1 MMPGARQIGCG
12 GKNGHPMP
20 PRFSICI
27 PVRNERLWLE
37 RTVDSV
43 LAQTDGD
50 FELVLGDN
58 ASDDGTAE
66 VIARFDDPR
75 IVRHHFDELVP
86 VNQNFNR
93 TVDLCRSDWIVPMSA
108 DDVMRPGCIAAL
120 RSAID
125 AYAADAPSM
134 VCGSVTRVD
143 LEGRPDDLGIGDEG
157 TAGTIRYRPIGPG
170 LHDASSWLKANAAPG
185 LSPWMIGSIAF
196 RRDLIEATGYFR
208 PDMELCADL
217 EVVLRMSAYG
227 PVVWIDEPLLDYTV
241 RGDSATSTF
250 VVRDLERNRPT
261 TMGER
266 AWLAALTLHE
276 DRRPVGDDEV
286 AAIHDAIARQLLQR
300 ALWHRTNPAGKG
312 RGASLRDFYR
322 AARYSPHTLTSPGRV
337 AVLLGTILAPKWV
350 IEKSRRIGHRKGVT
364 FA

>member
-1 MMPGARQIGCG
+1 
-12 GKNGHPMP
+12 
-20 PRFSICI
+20 
-27 PVRNERLWLE
+27 
-37 RTVDSV
+37 
-43 LAQTDGD
+43 
-50 FELVLGDN
+50 
-58 ASDDGTAE
+58 
-66 VIARFDDPR
+66 
-75 IVRHHFDELVP
+75 
-86 VNQNFNR
+86 
-93 TVDLCRSDWIVPMSA
+93 
-108 DDVMRPGCIAAL
+108 
-120 RSAID
+120 
-125 AYAADAPSM
+125 
-134 VCGSVTRVD
+134 
-143 LEGRPDDLGIGDEG
+143 
-157 TAGTIRYRPIGPG
+157 
-170 LHDASSWLKANAAPG
+170 
-185 LSPWMIGSIAF
+185 
-196 RRDLIEATGYFR
+196 
-208 PDMELCADL
+208 MELCADL